1 MRCAASFILLPAFL
15 LATDAAFG
23 ASHALPTR
31 GSSASA
37 FDARS
42 AAAGASA
49 DWWTQVRGAIERE
62 EYNASAS
69 AEGLQAPNRAQN
81 LRSWFRS
88 EGVELVPRT
97 AESGE
102 WCVRWQ
108 TEAWGRNGR
117 MRQAGAAAPV
127 ADGPRV
133 EYRRAGLLE
142 WYENGKEGVEQG
154 VPLANRPGGGGA
166 LRLGGR
172 VCSSGTRTA
181 RRASSRA
188 SRSPTGRRERD
199 RCASKGVSRG
209 SCARLRAHAVTR
221 WTSSSGRACSC
232 CVTGSWRS
240 MTRGARDW
248 TPGSIWGRAG
258 WRSRWRIKAR
268 PTRSRSIP

>member
-97 AESGE
+97 AESGDGRGVRPRRPG
-102 WCVRWQ
+102 CGRGAVRWQ
-108 TEAWGRNGR
+108 PGAGGETGGRHGP
-117 MRQAGAAAPV
+117 GAA
-127 ADGPRV
+127 DRGGHGPRV
-133 EYRRAGLLE
+133 EYRRA
-142 WYENGKEGVEQG
+142 
-154 VPLANRPGGGGA
+154 
-166 LRLGGR
+166 
-172 VCSSGTRTA
+172 
-181 RRASSRA
+181 
-188 SRSPTGRRERD
+188 
-199 RCASKGVSRG
+199 
-209 SCARLRAHAVTR
+209 
-221 WTSSSGRACSC
+221 
-232 CVTGSWRS
+232 
-240 MTRGARDW
+240 
-248 TPGSIWGRAG
+248 
-258 WRSRWRIKAR
+258 
-268 PTRSRSIP
+268 

>member
-88 EGVELVPRT
+88 EGGIP
-97 AESGE
+97 
-102 WCVRWQ
+102 
-108 TEAWGRNGR
+108 
-117 MRQAGAAAPV
+117 AGGSA
-127 ADGPRV
+127 RV
-133 EYRRAGLLE
+133 
-142 WYENGKEGVEQG
+142 V
-154 VPLANRPGGGGA
+154 
-166 LRLGGR
+166 
-172 VCSSGTRTA
+172 
-181 RRASSRA
+181 
-188 SRSPTGRRERD
+188 RERQ
-199 RCASKGVSRG
+199 G
-209 SCARLRAHAVTR
+209 
-221 WTSSSGRACSC
+221 
-232 CVTGSWRS
+232 
-240 MTRGARDW
+240 
-248 TPGSIWGRAG
+248 
-258 WRSRWRIKAR
+258 
-268 PTRSRSIP
+268 

>member
-81 LRSWFRS
+81 LRSWLRS

-117 MRQAGAAAPV
+117 VRQAGAAAPV
-127 ADGPRV
+127 AGGPR
-133 EYRRAGLLE
+133 A
-142 WYENGKEGVEQG
+142 
-154 VPLANRPGGGGA
+154 RPGSGAGAGRGRRGGETGGWD
-166 LRLGGR
+166 RPGPPHRWRTGRGWNTGGR

-188 SRSPTGRRERD
+188 SRSPTG
-199 RCASKGVSRG
+199 
-209 SCARLRAHAVTR
+209 
-221 WTSSSGRACSC
+221 
-232 CVTGSWRS
+232 
-240 MTRGARDW
+240 
-248 TPGSIWGRAG
+248 
-258 WRSRWRIKAR
+258 
-268 PTRSRSIP
+268 IP